1 MSAAETLNILLV
13 DDQPGKLLTYE
24 TMLAGLGENLIKA
37 HTARDA
43 LSYLLKDDIAV
54 VLMDVNMP
62 ELDGFELAAMIRE
75 HPRCQRTTIIFVS
88 AIHLTDFDRVR
99 GYQTG
104 AVDYVSVPVVPEI
117 LRAKV
122 SVFLDLYRKTNQ
134 LERLN
139 HELEERVSARTA
151 ELEASVARLQESE
164 SRLRTQ
170 GEALAEADRR
180 KDEFLAMLAHE
191 LRNPLHPI
199 RNAVEMLRHPAASA
213 DSHAWARD
221 VIDRQVRQLVRL
233 VDDLLDANRI
243 SHGKLELRKE
253 IVELNQIVADAVE
266 SCRPLVESYEHELM
280 VDVPSAP
287 IYLEADAI
295 RLTQVLL
302 NLLNNGCKFTP
313 RGGRIELS
321 VASSNADVVLSIK
334 DSGTGI
340 SPYDLP
346 RVFDMFYQGKSRGSD
361 AQGGLGLGLTL
372 VRRLVEM
379 HGGTVRAHS
388 DGRTK
393 GSEFTVV
400 LPTLAG
406 QLSPAARD
414 APVVSASR
422 QAVHRILVVD
432 DNRDAAESLAEI
444 LRLVGN
450 DVATAFD
457 GAAAVSAAE
466 QFEPDVVL
474 LDLGMPTLDGYAA
487 ARAIRNGAAGT
498 RMTLIAVTGWGRD
511 TDRQRT
517 HEAGFDQHLVKP
529 VDPAALLAYLSS
541 LGRSAQAADT
551 SLPPS

>member
-1 MSAAETLNILLV
+1 
-13 DDQPGKLLTYE
+13 
-24 TMLAGLGENLIKA
+24 
-37 HTARDA
+37 
-43 LSYLLKDDIAV
+43 
-54 VLMDVNMP
+54 
-62 ELDGFELAAMIRE
+62 
-75 HPRCQRTTIIFVS
+75 
-88 AIHLTDFDRVR
+88 
-99 GYQTG
+99 
-104 AVDYVSVPVVPEI
+104 
-117 LRAKV
+117 
-122 SVFLDLYRKTNQ
+122 
-134 LERLN
+134 
-139 HELEERVSARTA
+139 
-151 ELEASVARLQESE
+151 
-164 SRLRTQ
+164 
-170 GEALAEADRR
+170 
-180 KDEFLAMLAHE
+180 
-191 LRNPLHPI
+191 
-199 RNAVEMLRHPAASA
+199 
-213 DSHAWARD
+213 
-221 VIDRQVRQLVRL
+221 
-233 VDDLLDANRI
+233 
-243 SHGKLELRKE
+243 
-253 IVELNQIVADAVE
+253 
-266 SCRPLVESYEHELM
+266 
-280 VDVPSAP
+280 
-287 IYLEADAI
+287 
-295 RLTQVLL
+295 
-302 NLLNNGCKFTP
+302 
-313 RGGRIELS
+313 
-321 VASSNADVVLSIK
+321 
-334 DSGTGI
+334 
-340 SPYDLP
+340 
-346 RVFDMFYQGKSRGSD
+346 
-361 AQGGLGLGLTL
+361 
-372 VRRLVEM
+372 LVEM

-406 QLSPAARD
+406 QRAPAARD